1 MDPEPPRPQWLVQSD
16 LLTTFA
22 TLAAAESSRA
32 DTDSS
37 TIAEGAPDLL
47 AQLIENLDNVVPLV
61 SFSLVYLVF
70 IISFVERI
78 HIKRCR

>member
-22 TLAAAESSRA
+22 TLAAAESSQV

-37 TIAEGAPDLL
+37 SIPERAPDLL

-61 SFSLVYLVF
+61 SFTWFYLVF
-70 IISFVERI
+70 IISFVKSI
-78 HIKRCR
+78 HIKRRR